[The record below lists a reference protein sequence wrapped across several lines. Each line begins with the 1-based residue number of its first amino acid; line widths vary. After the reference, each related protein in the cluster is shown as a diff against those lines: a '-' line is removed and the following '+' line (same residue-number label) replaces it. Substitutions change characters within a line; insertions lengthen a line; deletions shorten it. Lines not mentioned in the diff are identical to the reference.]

1 MDGQEPF
8 DFLHHNMWMRF
19 GRSSEMVKQ
28 LVVEHNMGESTNSS
42 TCSSALISIDHFTW
56 LR

>member
-1 MDGQEPF
+1 MDWKEPF
-8 DFLHHNMWMRF
+8 DFLHHNMWTRF
-19 GRSSEMVKQ
+19 GKIAIVVKQ